1 MAYHA
6 KKSASGSK
14 GWIKCAGR
22 LPYENSQPADM
33 RRPTGT
39 AAMTGT
45 CAHAL
50 AEFLLSMK
58 SRVVS
63 PLWLGKVIWLD
74 EEEDATIDELDVIP
88 KDLETRSQVSA
99 YLDGADVKFF
109 TRIDQ
114 KMIDGVQLY
123 LDVVWQDFDEM
134 GSTVEMAIEQRLD
147 LSWLRPDMGGTS
159 DCTLYQFLGLLR
171 VIDYKNGYVTVD
183 ADGNTQGMYYALG
196 EAHRVGWLFD
206 EVEVVIVQPNSKDG
220 RPVKRFRLTKAEL
233 EAFRDML
240 AEASDRV
247 DEATEAFNAI
257 EDQADF
263 IEWASTWLYAGD
275 DDDHDHCTYCDAL
288 ATCPAAQ
295 NRMMELARADFE
307 DEPPAET
314 DVDVVDEEAL
324 ARLTRILKWADYLD
338 RIVKAAKVLGQR
350 RLEIGEP
357 MPGQKLVRGKANRK
371 YVEDL
376 TEAEIA
382 AELAK
387 ATGKPVE
394 AMWEKPKEPKLL
406 SPSQAEKVGGVK
418 AKRRIAGEWDDEAN
432 DWKVAPLA
440 YKPEGKIV
448 MAPETDPREAVNPGV
463 IGDDFVDDI
472 EHDYEEEV

>member
-1 MAYHA
+1 MAFHA

-14 GWIKCAGR
+14 GWIKCSGR
-22 LPYENSQPADM
+22 LAYVDSLPANM
-33 RRPTGT
+33 RRPTGA

-45 CAHAL
+45 CAHGL
-50 AEFLLSMK
+50 GEHLL
-58 SRVVS
+58 RRGERTVGEE
-63 PLWLGKVIWLD
+63 WQGRIIWLD
-74 EEEDATIDELDVIP
+74 EAEDAYLGVHNEIP
-88 KDLETRSQVSA
+88 EDIETRSQLSA
-99 YLDGADVKFF
+99 HLNGADVKFF

-233 EAFRDML
+233 ETFRDML

-247 DEATEAFNAI
+247 DEATAALE
-257 EDQADF
+257 ECRDQVDF
-263 IEWASTWLYAGD
+263 MEWASTYLYAGD

-288 ATCPAAQ
+288 PICPAAKA
-295 NRMMELARADFE
+295 RMEELARADFA
-307 DEPPAET
+307 DEPYDQT
-314 DVDVVDEEAL
+314 DVDVVDQEGLE
-324 ARLTRILKWADYLD
+324 RLTRILKWADYLD

-350 RLEIGEP
+350 RLETGEP

-371 YVEDL
+371 YVDDM
-376 TEAEIA
+376 TDDEIA

-387 ATGKPVE
+387 ATGKPAE

-418 AKRRIAGEWDDEAN
+418 AKRRIAGTWDEN
-432 DWKVAPLA
+432 IEGWSVPPLA
-440 YKPEGKIV
+440 VKPEGKIV

>member
-1 MAYHA
+1 MAFHA

-14 GWIKCAGR
+14 GWIKCPGR
-22 LPYENSQPADM
+22 LAYVASLPKEM
-33 RRPTGT
+33 IRPTGA

-45 CAHAL
+45 CAHGL
-50 AEFLLSMK
+50 AEHLLRQGER
-58 SRVVS
+58 RVDES
-63 PLWLGKVIWLD
+63 WIGRVIWLD
-74 EEEDATIDELDVIP
+74 QDEDAIVDELGVIP
-88 KDLETRSQVSA
+88 DDIETRSQLSA
-99 YLDGADVKFF
+99 HLDGADVKFF
-109 TRIDQ
+109 TRIDS
-114 KMIDGVQLY
+114 KMSDGVQLY
-123 LDVVWQDFDEM
+123 LDVVWQDHEEM

-233 EAFRDML
+233 KAFRDML

-247 DEATEAFNAI
+247 DEATEALDAC
-257 EDQADF
+257 EDQVDF

-275 DDDHDHCTYCDAL
+275 DEDHDHCTYCDA
-288 ATCPAAQ
+288 AAICPAVQ
-295 NRMMELARADFE
+295 SRIEEIARADFD
-307 DEPPAET
+307 DEPNDQT
-314 DVDVVDEEAL
+314 DVSVVDEESL
-324 ARLTRILKWADYLD
+324 ARLTRILKWSGFLD
-338 RIVKAAKVLGQR
+338 NIVKAAKVLGQR
-350 RLEIGEP
+350 RLELGEP

-371 YVEDL
+371 YVDFLSE
-376 TEAEIA
+376 EEIA
-382 AELAK
+382 EELAR

-418 AKRRIAGEWDDEAN
+418 AKRRIAGEWDAEAN
-432 DWKVAPLA
+432 DWRVLPLA
-440 YKPEGKIV
+440 MKPEGKIV